1 MKRKGNGLTI
11 TELHRRYFRFLLYV
25 KHTALLANLI
35 PNTSFRYKRKAEK
48 LFFKKIALGARLL
61 FWHEETGGTAP
72 YISLKIPGSFSRLI
86 FQRSSEWLH
95 MEVHCGTKTC
105 Q

>member
-1 MKRKGNGLTI
+1 M
-11 TELHRRYFRFLLYV
+11 
-25 KHTALLANLI
+25 
-35 PNTSFRYKRKAEK
+35 AEK

-61 FWHEETGGTAP
+61 FWHEETGGTAL

-86 FQRSSEWLH
+86 FQRSSEWVH
-95 MEVHCGTKTC
+95 MEYPAKQKHVNKSAATG